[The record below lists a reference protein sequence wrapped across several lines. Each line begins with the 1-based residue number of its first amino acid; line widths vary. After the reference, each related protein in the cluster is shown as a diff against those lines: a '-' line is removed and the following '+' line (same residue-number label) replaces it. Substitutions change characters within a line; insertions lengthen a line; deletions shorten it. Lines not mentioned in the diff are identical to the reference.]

1 VLTQKKNI
9 LVKFQSDCKACE
21 KTGWSFYERIGSAGN
36 CKFAQNL
43 CKAGSNR
50 LRAINQAITTAQKN
64 IDAQVLIV
72 LAEETRNDVFNKEQ
86 EILQQT
92 FETDK
97 TEQQVAQEKA
107 KAEQELARLQQEL
120 AKASAANRMARKGD
134 LESARVLLGVAEAEG
149 SWKKPVIIS
158 GIIVGALTLG
168 FGVYKM
174 VK

>member
-1 VLTQKKNI
+1 L
-9 LVKFQSDCKACE
+9 LEEKA
-21 KTGWSFYERIGSAGN
+21 
-36 CKFAQNL
+36 
-43 CKAGSNR
+43 
-50 LRAINQAITTAQKN
+50 RAEQF
-64 IDAQVLIV
+64 
-72 LAEETRNDVFNKEQ
+72 EKEQ
-86 EILQQT
+86 EILKKT

-97 TEQQVAQEKA
+97 SEQQVAQEKA
-107 KAEQELARLQQEL
+107 KAEQELARLQQET

-134 LESARVLLGVAEAEG
+134 LESARVLLGVQEAEG